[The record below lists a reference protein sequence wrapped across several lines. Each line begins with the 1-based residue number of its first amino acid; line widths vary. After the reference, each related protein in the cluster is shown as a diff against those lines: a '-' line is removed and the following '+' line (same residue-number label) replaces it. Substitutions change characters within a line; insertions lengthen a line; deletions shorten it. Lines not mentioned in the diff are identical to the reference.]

1 MKKDSMPLLDSHLLA
16 KIESLQKEYQEYN
29 YERFHPE
36 TPLEPP
42 PLLPIDQLL
51 LDSFSSNDDSV
62 KIIFDQTNFKAL
74 AISDNVEAMLGY
86 SIFDFN
92 KYNTVLLYSALDPKH
107 LDFFSEIVKWAIS
120 NEIYENKNIEK
131 KFRLTLCGLKVH
143 LSNGKTERLLMRYSP
158 HFSMGSDNPEIAI
171 ITLNNIS
178 FMTKSDFCW
187 GHIAYGKDYIFRNYM
202 LSTDNKNHDTDII
215 SDREKDVL
223 RLITQGLES
232 KEIAANLFISTNT
245 VEKHRKNMLARTGLR
260 DTTAL
265 VQISKMCGII

>member
-1 MKKDSMPLLDSHLLA
+1 MKHTPSFLDNHLLA
-16 KIESLQKEYQEYN
+16 KIENLQKEYQEYN
-29 YERFHPE
+29 YKRFRPIVGE
-36 TPLEPP
+36 APP
-42 PLLPIDQLL
+42 PLPIDQLL

-92 KYNTVLLYSALDPKH
+92 KYNTVLLYSVIDSKH
-107 LDFFSEIVKWAIS
+107 LSFFSEVIKWAIS
-120 NEIYENKNIEK
+120 NEIYAKKNIEK
-131 KFRLTLCGLKVH
+131 KFRLTLCGLKVL

-158 HFSMGSDNPEIAI
+158 HYFADSHNADIAI

-187 GHIAYGKDYIFRNYM
+187 GHMAFGKDYMFRNYM
-202 LSTDNKNHDTDII
+202 LSTDTKNHDADII
-215 SDREKDVL
+215 SEREKDVL
-223 RLITQGLES
+223 KLITEGFES
-232 KEIAANLFISTNT
+232 KEIAEQLFISINT